1 MDMLKKKIEEFPII
15 KNYRSQVIN
24 FVIYN
29 KHFRILML
37 E

>member
-24 FVIYN
+24 FVYIIN
-29 KHFRILML
+29 IL
-37 E
+37 EF